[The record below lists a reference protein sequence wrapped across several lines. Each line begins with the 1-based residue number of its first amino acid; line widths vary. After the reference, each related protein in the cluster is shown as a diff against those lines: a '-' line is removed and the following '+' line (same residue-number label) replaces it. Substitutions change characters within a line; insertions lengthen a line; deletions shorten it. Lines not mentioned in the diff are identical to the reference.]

1 MASMYKARSKLTILC
16 VEDQRHLRQDIL
28 DELSAAGYE
37 AVGATDGR
45 EALDALRTIRPH
57 LILCD
62 ISMPRLD
69 GYGLLEAVRSRH
81 ADLADVPFVFLTALN
96 QRDEIIQG
104 KRAGADDYLVKP
116 IDYDL
121 LLATIEARLRQ
132 VSLIDDRQK
141 NELETLRQALAGG
154 GTDRSLGMNG
164 MESVLNVLSFGIVLV
179 SFSGVVFAN
188 RAAQE
193 IHMAKDG
200 LVIDRTLHTG
210 SSQLANDIRQLLAN
224 ACAAACKGQDHLAS
238 LTVPRPSG
246 LRDFLLTV
254 CSLPDSTGRP
264 NDDAKA
270 VVFVSDLEHRPR
282 MRDEILAGLFDLT
295 PTEAEVARA
304 LAQGRRTDE
313 IAQELSIA
321 QTTVAF
327 HLRNLFDKTG
337 THRQAD
343 LIALL
348 LTGLV
353 SIKEP
358 RQNGVKCGEA
368 ESGPAV
374 TSPSQP

>member
-1 MASMYKARSKLTILC
+1 MASMYKARSKLTVLC

-141 NELETLRQALAGG
+141 NELETLRQALVGD

-264 NDDAKA
+264 NDGAKA

-304 LAQGRRTDE
+304 LVQGRRTDE

-374 TSPSQP
+374 TSPGQP